1 MKKIALFVLLLFSS
15 TVIFA
20 QSEGRGNRQFNA
32 EEYAKRQTE
41 WMKKEL
47 SLTETQIAPVDSI
60 NLLYAKKQQEL
71 FQNGG
76 TDRDKRRQA
85 IAELTTKKNEAF
97 AKVLTKEQLETY
109 KKKSEELLSRRQDG
123 NRANRPERN

>member
-1 MKKIALFVLLLFSS
+1 MKKIVLLALVLFSS

-32 EEYAKRQTE
+32 EESAKRQTE

-47 SLTETQIAPVDSI
+47 KLTETQIAPVDSI

-71 FQNGG
+71 FQNRD

-85 IAELTTKKNEAF
+85 FTELTTKKNEAF

-109 KKKSEELLSRRQDG
+109 KKKSEEMLSRRQEG
-123 NRANRPERN
+123 NGANRPGRN